1 MAATKWEADQGEL
14 HGARVERK
22 RGAWLGAQLSRG
34 GRVSVGGLQK
44 RLGRVGGVA
53 EKRAVVGASTTESAS
68 GFGGGGRFRHA
79 GPTEQRERRAN
90 GRSVLTSGAHG
101 TERERGTHAR
111 GE

>member
-68 GFGGGGRFRHA
+68 GFGGGDGSDTR
-79 GPTEQRERRAN
+79 GQRNRESDERT
-90 GRSVLTSGAHG
+90 GGQC
-101 TERERGTHAR
+101 
-111 GE
+111 